1 MKHIIYQISNTV
13 NGKIYIG
20 AHSTENINDSYMGSG
35 IAIRQAIKKYGI
47 ESFAK
52 DILHV
57 FDTREEM
64 YEKEREI
71 VSLDFVNRPD
81 TYNMGVGGRGAP
93 MALIGWTEEQRKLI
107 STETSRAMQTPE
119 MREFMRSVR
128 TGKKDS
134 EESRQKRSQTNKAL
148 YHGSS
153 MDRTGSTLSVQ
164 HKAKISKAVSI
175 NGIVYPSGSEAAIS
189 LGIARSTLQDRLK
202 SDKYPDWRQS

>member
-35 IAIRQAIKKYGI
+35 IAIRQAIKKYGA
-47 ESFAK
+47 ENFVK

-71 VSLDFVNRPD
+71 VSLDFINRPD

-93 MALIGWTEEQRKLI
+93 MALIGWSEEQRKLI
-107 STETSRAMQTPE
+107 SLNTGVVMRSPE
-119 MREFMRSVR
+119 MRIRLSVAH
-128 TGKKDS
+128 TGKKQS
-134 EESRQKRSQTNKAL
+134 TETRLKKSQTNKAL
-148 YHGSS
+148 YHGSA
-153 MDRTGSTLSVQ
+153 MDRTGTTLTEA
-164 HKAKISKAVSI
+164 HKKRISKPVSI
-175 NGIVYPSGSEAAIS
+175 NGVVYESGSVAAS
-189 LGIARSTLQDRLK
+189 ALGLSRSGFDYRLK
-202 SDKYPDWRQS
+202 SDKYPDWMFI

>member
-81 TYNMGVGGRGAP
+81 TYNMGVGGMGGP
-93 MALIGWTEEQRKLI
+93 MLGMFHSEEKKQEISQRTIQMMTEEIKSQMSVSCSK
-107 STETSRAMQTPE
+107 
-119 MREFMRSVR
+119 RSY
-128 TGKKDS
+128 S
-134 EESRQKRSQTNKAL
+134 EETNQKRSQTNKAL
-148 YHGSS
+148 YHGSA
-153 MDRTGSTLSVQ
+153 MDRTGKTITEA
-164 HKAKISKAVSI
+164 HRKRISKPVSI
-175 NGIVYPSGSEAAIS
+175 NGVVYESGSIAAS
-189 LGIARSTLQDRLK
+189 ALGLSRSGFDYRLK
-202 SDKYPDWRQS
+202 SDKYPDWMFI